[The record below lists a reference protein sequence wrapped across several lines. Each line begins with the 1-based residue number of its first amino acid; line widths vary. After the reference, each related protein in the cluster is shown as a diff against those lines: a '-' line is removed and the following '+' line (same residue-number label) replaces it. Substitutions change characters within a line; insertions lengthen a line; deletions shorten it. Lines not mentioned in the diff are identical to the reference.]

1 VSFSGP
7 LIKSEDKLNQ
17 GIQSC
22 EKSIVVAGF
31 IHAPYE
37 EAGFIHAPYEGAGF
51 IHAPY
56 EEAGFI
62 HAPYEGAGFIHV
74 PYEGAGFIGQSNE
87 LDNYSASVLLQAQ
100 RSNLLS
106 TLDK

>member
-22 EKSIVVAGF
+22 EKSIVV
-31 IHAPYE
+31 
-37 EAGFIHAPYEGAGF
+37 AGF